1 MDVLA
6 GGLTRDVAV
15 GYAVRDG
22 PSRGVGASVAAV
34 VFRSGLGVGCADAH
48 RRRCVFIRMTAFF
61 IRDVC
66 SGGQA
71 SAPLDAGG
79 APRGARRR
87 GRRVERR
94 HRRRHEVSSTSRYSV
109 ERRGAVSSVSD
120 VIRYLALLFLRLDDL
135 ARGAFQWKRPQI
147 KNQHVVIR
155 RPHAQIETRA

>member
-61 IRDVC
+61 ID
-66 SGGQA
+66 
-71 SAPLDAGG
+71 APTESYDSLPISNAIITQ
-79 APRGARRR
+79 R
-87 GRRVERR
+87 
-94 HRRRHEVSSTSRYSV
+94 
-109 ERRGAVSSVSD
+109 
-120 VIRYLALLFLRLDDL
+120 
-135 ARGAFQWKRPQI
+135 
-147 KNQHVVIR
+147 
-155 RPHAQIETRA
+155 

>member
-34 VFRSGLGVGCADAH
+34 VLRSGLGGCADAH

-61 IRDVC
+61 IDDVC

-71 SAPLDAGG
+71 SAPLDDGG

-120 VIRYLALLFLRLDDL
+120 VIRYYLALLLLRLMIWRV
-135 ARGAFQWKRPQI
+135 ARFSGSGHR
-147 KNQHVVIR
+147 
-155 RPHAQIETRA
+155 